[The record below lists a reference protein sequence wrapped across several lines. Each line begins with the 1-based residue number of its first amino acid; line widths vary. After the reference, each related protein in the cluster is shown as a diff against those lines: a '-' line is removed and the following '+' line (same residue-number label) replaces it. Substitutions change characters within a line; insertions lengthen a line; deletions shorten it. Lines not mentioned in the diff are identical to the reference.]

1 MGPAYRCSASS
12 PRVGARRILSVPF
25 LPPVPPS
32 LADAVLRY
40 LGVPAPRA
48 DQAWL
53 DTLVQHYGQRVPW
66 ESASRIA
73 RLATQ
78 PPAQRPQLPEAF
90 WQRALTQGTGGTCFE
105 SNAAL
110 SALLA
115 RLGFDGVLTINDM
128 ADTRAC
134 HTALIVSLGTGRVVV
149 DVGYPIYAALP
160 LDAGTASSES
170 PWFTYQVVPVGERR
184 YRLENHPHPLPYLF
198 DLIDAPVSPDAYV
211 DALRRD
217 YQPGGL
223 FLDRVVL
230 RKVVDG
236 RVWRFTSHER
246 PWHLQCFVDGT
257 RVDHPLAQDVDDAA
271 PHLTRHFGVDV
282 ETMAVA
288 LATVGMPDAAR

>member
-1 MGPAYRCSASS
+1 MAFFAP
-12 PRVGARRILSVPF
+12 L
-25 LPPVPPS
+25 PPS

-40 LGVPAPRA
+40 LGVPAPRH
-48 DQAWL
+48 DRAWL
-53 DTLVQHYGQRVPW
+53 DILVQQYGQRVPW

-73 RLATQ
+73 RTATQ
-78 PPAQRPQLPEAF
+78 PAAQRPQLPEPF
-90 WQRALTQGTGGTCFE
+90 WQRALTLGIGGTCFE

-115 RLGFDGVLTINDM
+115 TLAFDGVLTINDM
-128 ADTRAC
+128 DDTRGC
-134 HTALIVSLGTGRVVV
+134 HTALIVSLATGRVVV

-160 LDAGTASSES
+160 LDAGAASSAS
-170 PWFTYQVVPVGERR
+170 PWFRYEVVPVGERR
-184 YRLENHPHPLPYLF
+184 YRLENHPHPAPYLF
-198 DLIDAPVSPDAYV
+198 DLIDVPVSPDAYA

-236 RVWRFTSHER
+236 QVWRFTSHER

-257 RVDHPLAQDVDDAA
+257 RVDHPLAQDVDEAA
-271 PHLTRHFGVDV
+271 PHLARHFGVDAG
-282 ETMAVA
+282 TIRTA
-288 LATVGMPDAAR
+288 LAAVGTGRVGEA